1 MTTRSLLCA
10 AALTAT
16 LFAPGAAAA
25 VAPSPHDGHDPV
37 PDGPHA
43 VDLALCLDTS
53 GSMNGLIDSAKEKLW
68 SIVNELAT
76 ADPTPTLR
84 VALLTYGNNGHDEED
99 GWVRLAV
106 PLTTDLDVISEHL
119 FALST
124 NGGTEYV
131 GRVVA
136 SAMEQLHWSQ
146 RAEALKIVVV
156 AGNETA
162 DQDPVRKYHE
172 VCRSA
177 RDAGIEINAI
187 YCDNG
192 EQGVAS
198 TWEDVA
204 LLGSGYYAV
213 IDQDH
218 GTLAIDTPYD
228 AELATLNQR
237 LNETYI
243 PFGSDGQRGWSNLV
257 AQDSNAVSM
266 NNASLADRVA
276 TKGGKLYRCAWD
288 LVDACEAGDVDLE
301 ELAPEA
307 LPEPMQ
313 AMSLPERKQ
322 HVAAKTS
329 ERALLQSDIAALNK
343 EREGYQARV
352 RAERCLDD
360 DTAFDRVLRDAVRS
374 QARAR
379 GFAFPE
385 PVSASAPIDGDG
397 EPACTLPEATIEAC
411 ADPATQAP
419 CVLLPAPA
427 TAQTRLPS
435 ASTAQAL
442 LPSANAQTWLPSSSA
457 AQILLPVSAPAKNL
471 LPRVSFQTLPQ
482 ADAPTD
488 LLPEATPSTSE
499 PVEAPDDC

>member
-1 MTTRSLLCA
+1 
-10 AALTAT
+10 
-16 LFAPGAAAA
+16 
-25 VAPSPHDGHDPV
+25 
-37 PDGPHA
+37 

-119 FALST
+119 FALTT

-136 SAMEQLHWSQ
+136 TAMEQLHWSQ
-146 RAEALKIVVV
+146 REEALKIVVV

-162 DQDPVRKYHE
+162 DQDPVRRYHE
-172 VCRSA
+172 VCRAA
-177 RDAGIEINAI
+177 RDSGIEINAI

-243 PFGSDGQRGWSNLV
+243 PFGDDGQRGWSNLV
-257 AQDSNAVSM
+257 AQDSNAGGV
-266 NNASLADRVA
+266 NAACLADRVA
-276 TKGGKLYRCAWD
+276 TKGGKLYRNSWD
-288 LVDACEAGDVDLE
+288 LVDACDDGSVKLE
-301 ELAPEA
+301 ELEAAA

-313 AMSLPERKQ
+313 VMSVDERTQ
-322 HVAAKTS
+322 HVAAKKS

-343 EREGYQARV
+343 EREGYQARA

-360 DTAFDRVLRDAVRS
+360 STAFDRVLRDAVRS

-385 PVSASAPIDGDG
+385 PAPAPAEG
-397 EPACTLPEATIEAC
+397 EPTCTLPEAAIEAS
-411 ADPATQAP
+411 AAHEP
-419 CVLLPAPA
+419 
-427 TAQTRLPS
+427 RLPG
-435 ASTAQAL
+435 AL
-442 LPSANAQTWLPSSSA
+442 LPSPVPAQTLLPSDAAGCQLPSA
-457 AQILLPVSAPAKNL
+457 APQSLQLPRCMGPEQLLLPPPAQPSASRSQLLLPPVSFRPLPRSRRLDTLPTGLLPAAAPAPEL
-471 LPRVSFQTLPQ
+471 LPSAATG
-482 ADAPTD
+482 TD
-488 LLPEATPSTSE
+488 VLAL
-499 PVEAPDDC
+499 PDDC